1 MNSQRHSGRL
11 DPCAGTV
18 RPAQAGFGLVDIVI
32 AIMLMSILAGM
43 AVIGISSVLPA
54 MKTDKAMQEV
64 VAQLRQ
70 ARNMALAQRRN
81 IELAFSG
88 TNQVEIIRIEEPD
101 NTPNVIS
108 TLTLGNKCEFINPD
122 QIPMDTPDGFGN
134 TAAID
139 FGDAEKLIFS
149 SEGILVDESG
159 DPVNGTVFVGL
170 PDEPELARAVT
181 VLGSTGRIRGYRWT
195 GSMWTA
201 K

>member
-1 MNSQRHSGRL
+1 MDL
-11 DPCAGTV
+11 
-18 RPAQAGFGLVDIVI
+18 VI
-32 AIMLMSILAGM
+32 AIMIMSMLAGM

-54 MKTDKAMQEV
+54 MRTDKAMQEV

-81 IELAFSG
+81 IEVEFSG

-101 NTPNVIS
+101 KTPNVIS
-108 TLTLGNKCEFINPD
+108 TLALGNNCGFINPD
-122 QIPMDTPDGFGN
+122 RIPIDTPDGFGN
-134 TAAID
+134 TSAID

-149 SEGILVDESG
+149 SEGMLVDESG
-159 DPVNGTVFVGL
+159 DPVNGTVFIGS
-170 PDEPELARAVT
+170 PDQPEHARAVT